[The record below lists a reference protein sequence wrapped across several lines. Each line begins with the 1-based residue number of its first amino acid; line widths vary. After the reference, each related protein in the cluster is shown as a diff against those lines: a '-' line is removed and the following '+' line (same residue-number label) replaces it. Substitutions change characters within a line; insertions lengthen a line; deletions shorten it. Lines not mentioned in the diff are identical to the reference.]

1 VNTAFLRRHAW
12 LPLALLLGAVL
23 SPGLSER
30 PPRADAEPPFE
41 LPAAAASG
49 PDPVLLEAYE
59 ARPLWPGEAA
69 PGRAPGRIP
78 GPGSSAVAAPS
89 SVPAPWTLMAVQIDA
104 GQARALLVR
113 GTGAQR
119 EELLVAE
126 QERLP
131 EGEQV
136 SQISASRVH
145 LQPAQDAAEP
155 IILKLYEDIDP

>member
-1 VNTAFLRRHAW
+1 
-12 LPLALLLGAVL
+12 
-23 SPGLSER
+23 
-30 PPRADAEPPFE
+30 
-41 LPAAAASG
+41 
-49 PDPVLLEAYE
+49 
-59 ARPLWPGEAA
+59 
-69 PGRAPGRIP
+69 
-78 GPGSSAVAAPS
+78 
-89 SVPAPWTLMAVQIDA
+89 MAVQIDA

>member
-1 VNTAFLRRHAW
+1 MNAVLLRRHAW

-30 PPRADAEPPFE
+30 PPRAEAEPPFE
-41 LPAAAASG
+41 LPAGAWSG

-59 ARPLWPGEAA
+59 AHPLWPGEQAVGRAARSA
-69 PGRAPGRIP
+69 PGPAAGSPGAP
-78 GPGSSAVAAPS
+78 AA
-89 SVPAPWTLMAVQIDA
+89 WTLMAVQIDA